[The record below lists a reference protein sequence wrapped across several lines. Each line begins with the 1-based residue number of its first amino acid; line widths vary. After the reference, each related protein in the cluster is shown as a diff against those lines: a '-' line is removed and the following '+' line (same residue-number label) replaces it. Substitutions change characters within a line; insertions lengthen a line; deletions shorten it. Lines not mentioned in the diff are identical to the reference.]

1 MRTAPILP
9 VDRESLTIRA
19 WPDPVIDQVGHDPRS
34 AYVERFWLGVLGPST
49 TWLIR
54 RMAAGLEAQPSGFE
68 LPLGETARALG
79 LGGDGRHSPFVRA
92 LTRCCQFE
100 LATPGD
106 EGVLAMRRK
115 LPPLNR
121 RQVVRLPDTLQADHE
136 RWLEAEL
143 QAPPLEALRR
153 RSRRL
158 ALSLLELGED
168 LEATERQLQRWR
180 FSPALA
186 RQAAAWAWERHLAA
200 GDEAGGAPGAGPP
213 PPTPDRAA

>member
-1 MRTAPILP
+1 MRPAPVLS
-9 VDRESLTIRA
+9 VDRSVLTIRA

-49 TWLIR
+49 TWLMR
-54 RMAAGLEAQPSGFE
+54 RMAAGLEAQPGGFE
-68 LPLGETARALG
+68 LPLEETARSLG

-92 LTRCCQFE
+92 LARCCQFE
-100 LATPGD
+100 LASPGD
-106 EGVLAMRRK
+106 EGVLAVRRK

-121 RQVVRLPDTLQADHE
+121 RQLVRLPDAVQADHQ
-136 RWLEAEL
+136 RWQDSELE
-143 QAPPLEALRR
+143 APPLEALRR

-168 LEATERQLQRWR
+168 LEAAERQLQRWR

-186 RQAAAWAWERHLAA
+186 REAAVWAWERHVAARADAVAGHLA
-200 GDEAGGAPGAGPP
+200 PP
-213 PPTPDRAA
+213 PPPPDRAA